1 MDYNPVGSF
10 ISDNL
15 ISSDR
20 PPVLSVAEAQAIEM
34 SDIEHALSTVVDPE
48 IPVLSARELGVL
60 RDVEWQGDT
69 LVTTITPTYS
79 GCPAMGHFEDD
90 IRVCL
95 EKLGIP
101 KIKVNTRLSPAW
113 TSDWLSDDAKQ
124 KLRDYG
130 IAPPMETTSSL
141 KVLLGHAPE
150 VSCPKCHST
159 EVREVSRHGSTA
171 CKALYQCDSCQEPFD
186 YFKCI

>member
-10 ISDNL
+10 IGSNL
-15 ISSDR
+15 ISSDK
-20 PPVLSVAEAQAIEM
+20 PMALSVAEAQAIPMTE
-34 SDIEHALSTVVDPE
+34 IEEALSSVVDPE

-60 RDVEWQGDT
+60 RDVQWQEDT
-69 LVTTITPTYS
+69 LVATITPTYS

-101 KIKVNTRLSPAW
+101 NIKVDTRLSPAW
-113 TSDWLSDDAKQ
+113 TSDWLNDAAKE

-130 IAPPMETTSSL
+130 IAPPVESTNSL
-141 KVLLGHAPE
+141 KVMLGHAPE
-150 VSCPKCHST
+150 VSCPKCHSH
-159 EVREVSRHGSTA
+159 EVKEISRHGSTA
-171 CKALYQCDSCQEPFD
+171 CKALYQCNSCQEPFD

>member
-10 ISDNL
+10 IGSNL
-15 ISSDR
+15 IGSDR
-20 PPVLSVAEAQAIEM
+20 PPLLTVAQAQALEMTEIEG
-34 SDIEHALSTVVDPE
+34 ALDSVVDPE
-48 IPVLSARELGVL
+48 IPVLSAKELGVL
-60 RDVEWQGDT
+60 RDVQWQGDT
-69 LVTTITPTYS
+69 LVATITPTYS

-101 KIKVNTRLSPAW
+101 NIEIKTRLSPAW
-113 TSDWLSDDAKQ
+113 TSDWLNEESKQ
-124 KLRDYG
+124 KLREYG
-130 IAPPMETTSSL
+130 IAPPIESTNSV
-141 KVLLGHAPE
+141 KVLMGHAPE
-150 VSCPKCHST
+150 VSCPKCGAH
-159 EVREVSRHGSTA
+159 EVTEVSRHGSTA